1 MEGGN
6 EVKSLTK
13 GIILAVISS
22 AASIAGMIVEDRKIK
37 ETVNQVL
44 AESKNEES

>member
-6 EVKSLTK
+6 DVKSLTK

-37 ETVNQVL
+37 EKVNEVL